1 MIELLLI
8 IIFCLLGVATGVL
21 TGLLPGL
28 HVNNVALILLS
39 ASAGIVA
46 LCSPIIASGIS
57 EEFIYVL
64 IAGYVISVSASH
76 SFHDVLP
83 TTFIQ

>member
-1 MIELLLI
+1 MMELILI
-8 IIFCLLGVATGVL
+8 IVFCLLGVATGIL

-46 LCSPIIASGIS
+46 LCSPFIAAGLS

-64 IAGYVISVSASH
+64 IAGYVISVSTSH